1 MTRTASCNCGQLR
14 LVCEGEPVRISM
26 CHCLECQRRTGAVTS
41 NQAWFPTDRVHEL
54 EGEATRYV
62 RRSDSGARI
71 TFRFCPVCGST
82 VCWETDSRP
91 GLVAVAV
98 GTFADPGFPAPAHS
112 VWERRV
118 HHWLKPMVADLPAEH
133 VE

>member
-1 MTRTASCNCGQLR
+1 
-14 LVCEGEPVRISM
+14 M

-41 NQAWFPTDRVHEL
+41 NQAWFPDDRVRL
-54 EGEATRYV
+54 EGESTRYA
-62 RRSDSGARI
+62 RRSDAGGLV

-82 VCWETDSRP
+82 VCWETEARP

-98 GTFADPGFPAPAHS
+98 GAFADRFFPAPAYS
-112 VWERRV
+112 VWERGL
-118 HHWLKPMVADLPAEH
+118 HHWLEPAVAALPVEH